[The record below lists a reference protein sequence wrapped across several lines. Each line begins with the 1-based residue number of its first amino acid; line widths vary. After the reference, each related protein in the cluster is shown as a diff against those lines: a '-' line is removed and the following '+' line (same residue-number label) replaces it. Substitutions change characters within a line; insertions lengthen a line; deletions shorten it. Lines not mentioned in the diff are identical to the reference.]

1 MHVNRSARIDGR
13 MASQDTES
21 TGRGTHREVVVVM
34 AKEPEPGRVKTRLCP
49 PLSAQMAAR
58 CHEAFVT
65 DTLRR
70 IRLATELNGRV
81 DRELAVAPSDSAP
94 RLRALAAA
102 TGWRC
107 VEQVGADLGS
117 RMRALLASAVA
128 HGAWVVLVGSDSPD
142 LPIARVSQAFLALE
156 DAEVVLGPATD
167 GGYYLIG
174 CRGHVPDV
182 FGPGIRWGSPSVF
195 SDTVA
200 RLDATGTATAIL
212 EPWPDIDD
220 WQDLIAL
227 AARLRAVAGNGDDDL
242 APRSTAGMLA
252 ELAQLGLPL

>member
-13 MASQDTES
+13 MALQDTES
-21 TGRGTHREVVVVM
+21 RGRGTHPEVVVVM

-49 PLSAQMAAR
+49 PLSPEMAAR

-65 DTLRR
+65 DTLH
-70 IRLATELNGRV
+70 RLGKVAVVGRAG
-81 DRELAVAPSDSAP
+81 RELAVVASDSAP

-102 TGWRC
+102 TGWHC
-107 VEQVGADLGS
+107 VEQVGTDLGS
-117 RMRALLASAVA
+117 RMRALLAAGVGR
-128 HGAWVVLVGSDSPD
+128 GARVVLLGSDSPD
-142 LPIARVSQAFLALE
+142 LPIGTVPRAFLALD

-174 CRGHVPDV
+174 CRDSVPDV
-182 FGPGIRWGSPSVF
+182 FGPGVAWGSPTVF

-200 RLDATGTATAIL
+200 RLAATGMATAVL
-212 EPWPDIDD
+212 EPWPDVDD
-220 WQDLIAL
+220 WRGLVAL
-227 AARLRAVAGNGDDDL
+227 AARLRSAAGNADDL
-242 APRSTAGMLA
+242 APQSTAAVLA